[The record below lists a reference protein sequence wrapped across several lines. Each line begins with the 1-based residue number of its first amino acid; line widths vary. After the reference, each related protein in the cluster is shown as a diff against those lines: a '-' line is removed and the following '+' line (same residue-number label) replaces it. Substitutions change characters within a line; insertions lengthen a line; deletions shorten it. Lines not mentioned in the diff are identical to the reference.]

1 MTAKNALSLPPN
13 LHIANVAEWREKL
26 FSAVQTG
33 KDLTL
38 KAGDTTRVDSAGL
51 QLLIATQLA
60 VHANGKKIK
69 WEKVSEEFI
78 KCVELLGA
86 GHVLELH

>member
-1 MTAKNALSLPPN
+1 MTAKNALSLPSN

-26 FSAVQTG
+26 LAAVQTG

-38 KAGDTTRVDSAGL
+38 KAGDAARVDSAGL

-60 VHANGKKIK
+60 VHANGKKMK
-69 WEKVSEEFI
+69 WENVPDEFI

-86 GHVLELH
+86 GHILEFH